1 MCVCICV
8 CFLVH
13 VLRPSLG
20 HKAGGFFSGQRRSGG
35 VEGGWN

>member
-35 VEGGWN
+35 VEGGGN